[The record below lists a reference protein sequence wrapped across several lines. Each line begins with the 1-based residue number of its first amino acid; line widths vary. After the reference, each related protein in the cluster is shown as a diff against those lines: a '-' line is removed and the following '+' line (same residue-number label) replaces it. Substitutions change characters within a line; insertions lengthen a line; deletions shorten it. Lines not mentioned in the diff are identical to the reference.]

1 MGKIKRI
8 REFFW
13 PILEKGE
20 PLKEPTNDLEIKT
33 ESDEILKA
41 IYDNALKRLDAEEDR
56 KKVVENKSTIFI
68 GTIGIITSIVIG
80 VTSTLIKEKNFDGF
94 MLLMVVLL
102 FILTI
107 YMLRTVWFAI
117 KAIERKAYHSLS
129 ISDFC
134 KQVDKQF
141 YKNVIT
147 EINLVLQKNYPTTNS
162 KVDNM
167 TIAQEYFKRGI
178 VVLGLFAIVIL
189 FLFFDRYGFHKWFES
204 KINWEIDLN
213 VSFSNA
219 VILYII
225 CSILSAAI
233 ILMFIQLRKLN
244 GVIKNEK
251 KKKNVQG

>member
-1 MGKIKRI
+1 MEKIKQI

-13 PILEKGE
+13 PILEKCE
-20 PLKEPTNDLEIKT
+20 PVKEPTKDLEIKAK
-33 ESDEILKA
+33 SDELLKA
-41 IYDNALKRLDAEEDR
+41 IYDYAFKRLDAEEDR
-56 KKVVENKSTIFI
+56 IKVVENKSTIFI

-80 VTSTLIKEKNFDGF
+80 ITSTLIKEKKLDGF
-94 MLLMVVLL
+94 MILTVVLL

-167 TIAQEYFKRGI
+167 TMAQEYFKRGI
-178 VVLGLFAIVIL
+178 VVLGLFATVIL
-189 FLFFDRYGFHKWFES
+189 FLFFDKYGLYEWFES
-204 KINWEIDLN
+204 KINREIDLN
-213 VSFSNA
+213 VSYSNV

-225 CSILSAAI
+225 CSIQSIAI
-233 ILMFIQLRKLN
+233 LILFLKQRKINSILKQ
-244 GVIKNEK
+244 KN
-251 KKKNVQG
+251 

>member
-1 MGKIKRI
+1 MGKIKQI

-13 PILEKGE
+13 PILEKSASLNE
-20 PLKEPTNDLEIKT
+20 SQHDLVIKSKS
-33 ESDEILKA
+33 EDILKI
-41 IYDNALKRLDAEEDR
+41 IYDQALKKLEAEEDR
-56 KKVVENKSTIFI
+56 KKIVENKSTIFI

-80 VTSTLIKEKNFDGF
+80 VTSTLIKEKEFDGF
-94 MLLMVVLL
+94 MMTMVVLL

-129 ISDFC
+129 VADLC
-134 KQVDKQF
+134 KQEDKQF

-167 TIAQEYFKRGI
+167 TMAQEYFKRGI
-178 VVLGLFAIVIL
+178 VVLGFFAIVIL
-189 FLFFDRYGFHKWFES
+189 LFFINRYGFKDWFES
-204 KINWEIDLN
+204 KFKWNFEISINT
-213 VSFSNA
+213 SNT

-225 CSILSAAI
+225 CSILSVAI
-233 ILMFIQLRKLN
+233 ILMLIKLRKLN
-244 GVIKNEK
+244 IVIK
-251 KKKNVQG
+251 KKKTKKN